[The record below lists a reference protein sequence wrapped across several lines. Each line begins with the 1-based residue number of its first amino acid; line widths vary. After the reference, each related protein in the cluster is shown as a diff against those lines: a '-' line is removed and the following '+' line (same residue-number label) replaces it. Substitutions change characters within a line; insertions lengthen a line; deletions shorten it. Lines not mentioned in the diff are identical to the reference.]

1 MQLYVTYIYIYI
13 HTHTHIY
20 THIEIYTPTL
30 LGQRGTKPQYLNM
43 MRRLVAGATIYIYIF
58 FLPVCAFVH
67 SWCQYVYLSV
77 CLSGCLLSSFF
88 LAWSCFLCFF
98 PCYVL
103 SDLVSSCVILPVL
116 FVVCVS
122 VNLVLQGDF
131 QNPLNESL
139 SGKNQVNG
147 WPPAASQ
154 WKYAKIHEQF
164 TKINGNLRNL
174 TKINENITKINENIL
189 EN

>member
-1 MQLYVTYIYIYI
+1 MWCDCWLRQCDYFWCFV
-13 HTHTHIY
+13 
-20 THIEIYTPTL
+20 
-30 LGQRGTKPQYLNM
+30 
-43 MRRLVAGATIYIYIF
+43 
-58 FLPVCAFVH
+58 LPVWAFVH
-67 SWCQYVYLSV
+67 SWCQYVFLSVCFCLSV
-77 CLSGCLLSSFF
+77 CLSVWLSSIFV
-88 LAWSCFLCFF
+88 F
-98 PCYVL
+98 PCLVLFYVLFYPCHVL

-154 WKYAKIHEQF
+154 WKYAKIHEQL

-174 TKINENITKINENIL
+174 TKINENITKINEHIL
-189 EN
+189 GN

>member
-1 MQLYVTYIYIYI
+1 MQLYVTYVYVYIYIYV
-13 HTHTHIY
+13 HTHIY

-30 LGQRGTKPQYLNM
+30 LGQRGTKTPDLNM
-43 MRRLVAGATIYIYIF
+43 MRRLVASATTFGVF
-58 FLPVCAFVH
+58 FVACVRIRALVM
-67 SWCQYVYLSV
+67 SIRLSV
-77 CLSGCLLSSFF
+77 CLPVWLSLVSFF

-147 WPPAASQ
+147 
-154 WKYAKIHEQF
+154 
-164 TKINGNLRNL
+164 
-174 TKINENITKINENIL
+174 
-189 EN
+189 